1 MSTTCWRRSFTC
13 VEGERGLH
21 GWATSPS
28 RALTRERFRFL
39 EQARGLLRSSLLAFP
54 RPGDALQVEPPKRRR
69 GVRVFILGVRVG
81 RLGLHC
87 RGARRAWQHASA
99 KGHSAQPRPPAAPIC
114 TSGAD
119 RRGPWEA
126 FSSVAEQRQQEKM
139 RGIAYR
145 PFGNTQDPSPRVIR
159 AVRTG

>member
-1 MSTTCWRRSFTC
+1 MSTTCSNESFPC
-13 VEGERGLH
+13 AEGERGLRH
-21 GWATSPS
+21 WATSASP
-28 RALTRERFRFL
+28 ALTRERIRFWHKQASCSGSRCWRFL
-39 EQARGLLRSSLLAFP
+39 APATRFRLSLLS
-54 RPGDALQVEPPKRRR
+54 GDAGCVSSFLVSVLGVLGSTAVEPGGLGSTRPRRDTAPSPDP
-69 GVRVFILGVRVG
+69 LG
-81 RLGLHC
+81 
-87 RGARRAWQHASA
+87 
-99 KGHSAQPRPPAAPIC
+99 PIC

-126 FSSVAEQRQQEKM
+126 FSSLAEERQQEKM